1 MLRALLPALLAAS
14 CISAVAAEPVLNVR
28 DAAQKAIVT
37 NPEVEAKWH
46 AFRAAMNEQDVAR
59 GGYLPRVDLS
69 AGIGR
74 ERLDAPGGSV
84 LNYTRSGTT
93 LSLTQMLYDGFAT
106 RSEVARLG
114 YAKLTRYYEVL
125 DAAES
130 TALEAVRAYEDILR
144 YRELMNLAR
153 ENYVQHKFLFD
164 QIMERVQ
171 AGVGRRVD
179 LELASGRLA
188 LAESNLLTEAT
199 NLHDVSARYLRIVGE
214 TPADN
219 LSPANLS
226 TRNVPPAIAEALKLA
241 YEGNPAFNAAIEN
254 IRAAKSELDGKDA
267 PFQPR
272 VDFRARQDLT
282 DNYLGVEGQRTQQ
295 VVELVLSYNLYKGG
309 SDTAAKRQ
317 YNERLNLAKDLRDK
331 SCRDIRQTLT
341 IAHNDITRL
350 EEQLRYLNQ
359 HQLATSKA
367 REAYRSQFD
376 IGQRTLLDLLDTE
389 NEYFQ
394 AKRAYTNAQHDQI
407 IAKARTLAGM
417 GRLLQALEISRDTMP
432 TLEEIG
438 QDRVGIDPDS
448 ACPAAAPA
456 MTAFDKQAILD
467 EALKASGLPAKHSAP
482 IMTLP
487 SSTFDSGSSQIK
499 PQSKASLD
507 KVANTLNQD
516 ATVQINIA
524 GHTDNV
530 GTAAANQQLS
540 EERASS
546 VRNYLEERD
555 VASSRMSITGF
566 GSSRPIASNDT
577 EEGRAKN
584 RRVDITTSA
593 P

>member
-14 CISAVAAEPVLNVR
+14 CISAVAAAPVVNVR

-46 AFRAAMNEQDVAR
+46 ALRAAMDEQDVAR
-59 GGYLPRVDLS
+59 GGYLPSVDLS

-74 ERLDAPGGSV
+74 ERLDPPGGSA
-84 LNYTRSGTT
+84 LNYTRSGAT

-106 RSEVARLG
+106 RSEVSRLG

-144 YRELMNLAR
+144 YRELMTLAR
-153 ENYVQHKFLFD
+153 ENYVQHKLIYD
-164 QIMERVQ
+164 QIMERVT

-214 TPADN
+214 TPAN
-219 LSPANLS
+219 TLPPVTLP
-226 TRNVPPAIAEALKLA
+226 TRNVPPAIADALKLA
-241 YEGNPAFNAAIEN
+241 YQGNPTFNAAIEN

-272 VDFRARQDLT
+272 VDFRARQDMGRNIDGVDGTRT
-282 DNYLGVEGQRTQQ
+282 DQ
-295 VVELVLSYNLYKGG
+295 VVELLLNYNLYNGG
-309 SDTAAKRQ
+309 SDMAAKRQ

-359 HQLATSKA
+359 HQIATSKA

-394 AKRAYTNAQHDQI
+394 AKRAYTNAQHDQT

-417 GRLLQALEISRDTMP
+417 GHLLQALEISRDTMP
-432 TLEEIG
+432 TLDEVG
-438 QDRVGIDPDS
+438 QDRVGVDPES
-448 ACPAAAPA
+448 ACPAEAPA
-456 MTAFDKQAILD
+456 MTAFDKQIILD
-467 EALKASGLPAKHSAP
+467 QALKAAGLPAKNGAP
-482 IMTLP
+482 SMTLP
-487 SSTFDSGSSQIK
+487 SSTFDRGNSQIK
-499 PQSKASLD
+499 P
-507 KVANTLNQD
+507 
-516 ATVQINIA
+516 
-524 GHTDNV
+524 
-530 GTAAANQQLS
+530 
-540 EERASS
+540 
-546 VRNYLEERD
+546 
-555 VASSRMSITGF
+555 
-566 GSSRPIASNDT
+566 
-577 EEGRAKN
+577 
-584 RRVDITTSA
+584 
-593 P
+593 